1 MRPPASRS
9 KMQCIV
15 HHPCR
20 NLRTRRCSKET
31 LFLGSSPMNKRYACL
46 MTLGLLLFCSRT
58 WAELVVEITKG
69 QADAIPIAIVPFSS
83 PEAAAASF
91 DVAQLVSDD
100 LARSGRFKT
109 TDRKDMIEQPHTGAG
124 ISFDDWRRLSNDYMV
139 VGQVQPLGQ
148 DRYNITFELYNV
160 LNHQR
165 LLGYQISANKPGLRL
180 ASHQVADMVF
190 EKILGIRGAFATRI
204 AYISVLGS
212 LPHKDYRLIVADAD
226 GENPHV
232 VMQSNEPL
240 MSPSWSP
247 DGQSLA
253 YVSFEDRLPSMY
265 VQFLKT
271 GERERVSAR
280 AGVNQAPA
288 WSPDGKKLA
297 LTLSTRDGNLDIY
310 VLDLATQALTRITD
324 DPGIDPEPKWSKDGQ
339 SLYFTSDRAGGPQIY
354 RIGADGGDKPRR
366 LTFQGSYNARH
377 RLSPDESQLA
387 FVTQED
393 GGYRIATMDLRGRG
407 DVQVLTK
414 GHFDVSPSFAPNGAE
429 IIYASRDRGR
439 GVLALVSADG
449 RVQERLVS
457 SEGELQEPAWA
468 PF

>member
-1 MRPPASRS
+1 
-9 KMQCIV
+9 
-15 HHPCR
+15 
-20 NLRTRRCSKET
+20 
-31 LFLGSSPMNKRYACL
+31 MNKRYLCL
-46 MTLGLLLFCSRT
+46 AAIGMALFCTRT

-69 QADAIPIAIVPFSS
+69 QADAIPIAIVPFSTG
-83 PEAAAASF
+83 EAAAATF
-91 DVAQLVSDD
+91 DVAQLVSED
-100 LARSGRFKT
+100 LARSGRFRT
-109 TDRKDMIEQPHTGAG
+109 TDRKDMIEQPHTGTG
-124 ISFDDWRRLSNDYMV
+124 ISFDDWRRLNNDYMV
-139 VGQVQPLGQ
+139 VGQIQPLGP

-160 LNHQR
+160 LTRQR

-204 AYISVLGS
+204 AYISVLGT
-212 LPHKDYRLIVADAD
+212 LPHRSYRLIVSDAD

-247 DGQSLA
+247 DGQNLA
-253 YVSFEDRLPSMY
+253 YVSFENRLPSVY

-271 GERERVSAR
+271 GERQRVSAR

-310 VLDLATQALTRITD
+310 VMDLATSALIRITD
-324 DPGIDPEPKWSKDGQ
+324 DPGIDTEPQWSKDGL
-339 SLYFTSDRAGGPQIY
+339 SIYFTSDRAGGPQIY
-354 RIGADGGDKPRR
+354 RVGAQSGDKPRR
-366 LTFQGSYNARH
+366 LTFQGSYNARP
-377 RLSPDESQLA
+377 RLSPDESQMA

-393 GGYRIATMDLRGRG
+393 GGYRIAIMDLRGRG

-414 GHFDVSPSFAPNGAE
+414 GHFDVSPSYAPNGAE

>member
-1 MRPPASRS
+1 
-9 KMQCIV
+9 
-15 HHPCR
+15 
-20 NLRTRRCSKET
+20 
-31 LFLGSSPMNKRYACL
+31 MNKRILCL
-46 MTLGLLLFCSRT
+46 MAIGCFVLCTRS

-69 QADAIPIAIVPFSS
+69 QAEAIPIAIVPFSS

-91 DVAQLVSDD
+91 DVAQLVGND
-100 LARSGRFKT
+100 LARSGRFRT

-124 ISFDDWRRLSNDYMV
+124 ISFDDWRRLNNDYIV
-139 VGQVQPLGQ
+139 VGQVQPTGADSYQ
-148 DRYNITFELYNV
+148 ITFELYNV
-160 LNHQR
+160 LTRQR
-165 LLGYQISANKPGLRL
+165 LLGYQFSATKSGLRT

-204 AYISVLGS
+204 AYIAVLGS
-212 LPHKDYRLIVADAD
+212 LPHRDYRLIVADAD

-247 DGQSLA
+247 DGQALA
-253 YVSFEDRLPSMY
+253 YVSFENRLPSVY
-265 VQFLKT
+265 VQLLRT
-271 GERERVSAR
+271 GERRRVSAH

-297 LTLSTRDGNLDIY
+297 LTLSTRDGNLDVY
-310 VLDLATQALTRITD
+310 VMDLSTQALTRITD
-324 DPGIDPEPKWSKDGQ
+324 DPGIDTEPQWSKDGQ

-354 RIGADGGDKPRR
+354 KVGIQIGDKPRR
-366 LTFQGSYNARH
+366 LTFQGSYNARP
-377 RLSPDESQLA
+377 RISPDESQLA

-393 GGYRIATMDLRGRG
+393 GAYRIATMDLRGRG
-407 DVQVLTK
+407 DTQVLTK
-414 GHFDVSPSFAPNGAE
+414 GRFDVSPSFAPNGAE

>member
-1 MRPPASRS
+1 
-9 KMQCIV
+9 
-15 HHPCR
+15 
-20 NLRTRRCSKET
+20 
-31 LFLGSSPMNKRYACL
+31 MNKRFSSLAA
-46 MTLGLLLFCSRT
+46 LGLLLFCSRT

-69 QADAIPIAIVPFSS
+69 QADAIPIAIVPFT
-83 PEAAAASF
+83 PPDAAPGAF

-100 LARSGRFKT
+100 LARSGRFRT
-109 TDRKDMIEQPHTGAG
+109 TDRKDMIEQPHTGAA
-124 ISFDDWRRLSNDYMV
+124 ISFDDWRRLNNDYIV
-139 VGQVQPLGQ
+139 VGQVQPLAP
-148 DRYNITFELYNV
+148 DRFNITFEIYNI
-160 LNHQR
+160 LNRQR
-165 LLGYQISANKPGLRL
+165 LLSYQISANQPGLRL

-212 LPHKDYRLIVADAD
+212 LPHRSYRLIVADSD

-240 MSPSWSP
+240 MSPAWSP
-247 DGQSLA
+247 DGQNLA
-253 YVSFEDRLPSMY
+253 YVSFEDRLPSVY
-265 VQFLKT
+265 VQLLKT
-271 GERERVSAR
+271 GERHRVSAR

-297 LTLSTRDGNLDIY
+297 LTLSTRDGNLDVY

-324 DPGIDPEPKWSKDGQ
+324 DPGIDTEPQWSKDGQ

-354 RIGADGGDKPRR
+354 RIGIQSGDKPRR
-366 LTFQGSYNARH
+366 LTFQGSYNARP

-393 GGYRIATMDLRGRG
+393 GGYRIATMDLRGHG
-407 DVQVLTK
+407 EVQVLTK
-414 GHFDVSPSFAPNGAE
+414 GHFDVSPSYAPNGAE

-457 SEGELQEPAWA
+457 SEGELQEPAWG

>member
-1 MRPPASRS
+1 MAIGCFLLCSRS
-9 KMQCIV
+9 
-15 HHPCR
+15 
-20 NLRTRRCSKET
+20 
-31 LFLGSSPMNKRYACL
+31 
-46 MTLGLLLFCSRT
+46 

-69 QADAIPIAIVPFSS
+69 QAEAIPIAIVPFST

-91 DVAQLVSDD
+91 DVAQLVGND

-124 ISFDDWRRLSNDYMV
+124 ISFDDWRRLNNDYIV
-139 VGQVQPLGQ
+139 VGQVQPTGP
-148 DRYNITFELYNV
+148 DRYQITFELYNV
-160 LNHQR
+160 LTRQR
-165 LLGYQISANKPGLRL
+165 LLGYQFSANKPGLRI

-204 AYISVLGS
+204 AYIAVLGS
-212 LPHKDYRLIVADAD
+212 LPHRDYRLIVSDAD

-240 MSPSWSP
+240 MSPAWSP

-253 YVSFEDRLPSMY
+253 YVSFENRLPSVY
-265 VQFLKT
+265 VQLLRT
-271 GERERVSAR
+271 GERHRVSDH

-288 WSPDGKKLA
+288 WSPDGRKLA
-297 LTLSTRDGNLDIY
+297 LTLSTRDGNLDVY
-310 VLDLATQALTRITD
+310 VMDLATQALTRITD
-324 DPGIDPEPKWSKDGQ
+324 DPGIDTEPQWSKDGQ
-339 SLYFTSDRAGGPQIY
+339 SIYFTSDRAGGPQIY
-354 RIGADGGDKPRR
+354 KVGIQNGDKPRR
-366 LTFQGSYNARH
+366 LTFQGSYNARP
-377 RLSPDESQLA
+377 RISPDESQLA

-393 GGYRIATMDLRGRG
+393 GAYHIATMDLRGRG

-414 GHFDVSPSFAPNGAE
+414 GRFDVSPSYAPNGAE

>member
-1 MRPPASRS
+1 
-9 KMQCIV
+9 
-15 HHPCR
+15 
-20 NLRTRRCSKET
+20 
-31 LFLGSSPMNKRYACL
+31 MNKCFTCL
-46 MTLGLLLFCSRT
+46 AAMVFLLFCPRT

-69 QADAIPIAIVPFSS
+69 QADAIPIAIVPFGA
-83 PEAAAASF
+83 PDATVDSF
-91 DVAQLVSDD
+91 DVAQLVGDD
-100 LARSGRFKT
+100 LNRSGRFKT
-109 TDRKDMIEQPHTGAG
+109 TDRKDMIEQPHAGAA
-124 ISFDDWRRLSNDYMV
+124 ISFDDWRRLNNDYMV
-139 VGQVQPLGQ
+139 VGQIQSAGP

-160 LNHQR
+160 LTRQR

-180 ASHQVADMVF
+180 ASHQLADMVF

-212 LPHKDYRLIVADAD
+212 LPHRSYRLIVADAD

-240 MSPSWSP
+240 MSPAWSP
-247 DGQSLA
+247 DGQNLA
-253 YVSFEDRLPSMY
+253 YVSFEERLPSVY

-271 GERERVSAR
+271 GERQRVSAR

-297 LTLSTRDGNLDIY
+297 LTLSTRDGNLDVY
-310 VLDLATQALTRITD
+310 VLELATQALTRITD
-324 DPGIDPEPKWSKDGQ
+324 DPGIDTEPQWSKDGQ

-354 RIGADGGDKPRR
+354 RIGIHSGDKPRR
-366 LTFQGSYNARH
+366 LTFQGSYNARP
-377 RLSPDESQLA
+377 RLSPDESQMA
-387 FVTQED
+387 FVTQD
-393 GGYRIATMDLRGRG
+393 GGEYRIATMDLRGRG
-407 DVQVLTK
+407 DVQVLSK
-414 GHFDVSPSFAPNGAE
+414 GHFDVSPSYAPNGAE

>member
-1 MRPPASRS
+1 
-9 KMQCIV
+9 
-15 HHPCR
+15 
-20 NLRTRRCSKET
+20 
-31 LFLGSSPMNKRYACL
+31 MNKLFAPL
-46 MTLGLLLFCSRT
+46 TAIALLLCCSSS

-69 QADAIPIAIVPFSS
+69 QANAIPIAIVPFSS
-83 PEAAAASF
+83 PEATAASF

-100 LARSGRFKT
+100 LARSGRFRT
-109 TDRKDMIEQPHTGAG
+109 TDRKDMIEQPHAGGA
-124 ISFDDWRRLSNDYMV
+124 ISFDDWRRLNNDYMV
-139 VGQVQPLGQ
+139 VGQVQPQGP
-148 DRYNITFELYNV
+148 DRFQITFELYNV
-160 LNHQR
+160 LTRQKM
-165 LLGYQISANKPGLRL
+165 LAYEITANRPGLRL

-212 LPHKDYRLIVADAD
+212 LPHRSYRLIVADAD
-226 GENPHV
+226 GENPRV

-253 YVSFEDRLPSMY
+253 YVSFEDRLPSVY
-265 VQFLKT
+265 VQLLKS
-271 GERERVSAR
+271 GERQRVSAR

-310 VLDLATQALTRITD
+310 ILDIASQALTRITD
-324 DPGIDPEPKWSKDGQ
+324 DPGIDTEPQWSKDGQ

-354 RIGADGGDKPRR
+354 RIGTQSGDKPRR
-366 LTFQGSYNARH
+366 LTFQGSYNARP

-393 GGYRIATMDLRGRG
+393 GGYHIATMDLRGHG

-414 GHFDVSPSFAPNGAE
+414 GRFDVSPSYAPNGAE